1 MTIEEKINL
10 GVQKFLQGKGTLT
23 EIRKQVGLPNTIE
36 MSQKLTEMGY
46 FMYTGAKYTSVVGLK
61 LAVEEYIQNYN
72 NKPSLSKLSKKY
84 KIGSKTISD
93 KLKSLGYEIINHQNK
108 IKFDECIFDSIDTEE
123 KAYWLGFIF
132 ADGYISNY
140 DKLGNNRWYFELSLN
155 AEDKSHLDKFNKFMK
170 HVDDNHVK
178 INSAKCFNTESVTKR
193 CRWAI
198 TNKHLWET
206 LNSYGC
212 IPSKSLILQFPN
224 ENIFKSNDLIKHF
237 IRGYWDGD
245 GCLTYT
251 NKEYNNAVISV
262 LGTED
267 FLSELKNNLPLKFD
281 YKLASKDDKLTK
293 ILSIHGKNAFELSY
307 YLYNDATIYLQ
318 RKYDR
323 YLEYCRI
330 YEESYILL
338 QVKNGKIITNN
349 NTVLNI

>member
-61 LAVEEYIQNYN
+61 
-72 NKPSLSKLSKKY
+72 
-84 KIGSKTISD
+84 
-93 KLKSLGYEIINHQNK
+93 
-108 IKFDECIFDSIDTEE
+108 
-123 KAYWLGFIF
+123 
-132 ADGYISNY
+132 
-140 DKLGNNRWYFELSLN
+140 
-155 AEDKSHLDKFNKFMK
+155 
-170 HVDDNHVK
+170 
-178 INSAKCFNTESVTKR
+178 
-193 CRWAI
+193 
-198 TNKHLWET
+198 
-206 LNSYGC
+206 
-212 IPSKSLILQFPN
+212 
-224 ENIFKSNDLIKHF
+224 
-237 IRGYWDGD
+237 
-245 GCLTYT
+245 
-251 NKEYNNAVISV
+251 
-262 LGTED
+262 
-267 FLSELKNNLPLKFD
+267 FD

-323 YLEYCRI
+323 YLEYCRV